1 MEVMGMEMIGTILRH
16 HLQDQMEADLLP
28 PGLEEHLQVILDLH
42 HLLHQEPR
50 GREEVMEVIQ
60 EVGVCHLHPGELEL
74 LLPLLEVQVQF
85 LLLQ

>member
-16 HLQDQMEADLLP
+16 LHQDLMEAELLP
-28 PGLEEHLQVILDLH
+28 PGLEEHLQVILVLH
-42 HLLHQEPR
+42 LLLHQEPR

-60 EVGVCHLHPGELEL
+60 EAGACHLLPGEQEP

>member
-1 MEVMGMEMIGTILRH
+1 MEVMGMGTTGTIHRH
-16 HLQDQMEADLLP
+16 LLLDLMEAELLP
-28 PGLEEHLQVILDLH
+28 PGLEELLQVILDLH
-42 HLLHQEPR
+42 LLLHQEPR

-60 EVGVCHLHPGELEL
+60 EAGVCHLLPGEQEP

>member
-1 MEVMGMEMIGTILRH
+1 MEVMGMGTTGTILRH
-16 HLQDQMEADLLP
+16 HLLDPMEAELLP
-28 PGLEEHLQVILDLH
+28 PGLEELLQVILDLH
-42 HLLHQEPR
+42 LLLHQEPR

-60 EVGVCHLHPGELEL
+60 EAGACHLLPGEQEL